1 MKSLDLGVMGLYAVT
16 LIWMGIHFARRPSR
30 TQDFALG
37 GRTLPTWAVLLSMSA
52 TELSAATFIGV
63 PHAAYTGDWSY
74 LQLALGSLLGKLL
87 LAWQIIPLYYRTGVV
102 TVYGFLA
109 DRFGSAPQKAA
120 ALCFLLGRLLA
131 SGARLFIASLA
142 LAAVSDVPL
151 ALAILGCGTIAALY
165 TLTGGIKAVVW
176 TDTLQAG
183 LLLFAALAVLTT
195 LVAAAPGGL
204 SGLWDWAEGGGR
216 TRILLLDPLLSL
228 TDGRVLGTALLGAFF
243 LTLASHAT
251 DHDMVQ
257 RLLTTRNA
265 KGGSQALL
273 GSALLNFPLTLLFLA
288 IGTGLAYFYQSPPGY
303 DISDA
308 ARIFPLYALHE
319 LPAGLRGLVFA
330 GLFAAA
336 MSSLD
341 SAICAMAT
349 SWCNDIRPAALSDAA
364 ELKRMRLTSS
374 VVAAGL
380 ITAALAMSAYHA
392 MLTEGASSNAPNLVE
407 FALSAMSIVYGALL
421 GVFGLAFLSKTR
433 GSQTSVCMALA
444 IGTLLGLLLFLHPVI
459 SGESWIAW
467 PWWIPIAATV
477 TFALAASSKRPRL
490 VPETDPSPAT
500 PSLQ

>member
-1 MKSLDLGVMGLYAVT
+1 MKSLDLGVMGLYAAA

-30 TQDFALG
+30 TEDFALG
-37 GRTLPTWAVLLSMSA
+37 GRALPTWAVLLSMSA

-74 LQLALGSLLGKLL
+74 LQLAVGSLLGKTL

-109 DRFGSAPQKAA
+109 DRFGPSPQKAA

-142 LAAVSDVPL
+142 LAAVSDIPL
-151 ALAILGCGTIAALY
+151 ALAILGCGIIASLY

-183 LLLFAALAVLTT
+183 LLLFAALAVLTS
-195 LVAAAPGGL
+195 LIAAAPGGF
-204 SGLWDWAEGGGR
+204 SGLWDWADSGGR
-216 TRILLLDPLLSL
+216 TRIVLLDPLLSL
-228 TDGRVLGTALLGAFF
+228 SNGRVLGTALLGAFF

-257 RLLTTRNA
+257 RLLTTRDA
-265 KGGSQALL
+265 RGGSSALL
-273 GSALLNFPLTLLFLA
+273 GSALLNFPLTLLFLS
-288 IGTGLAYFYQSPPGY
+288 IGTGLAYFYQSPPAY
-303 DISDA
+303 DISDH

-349 SWCNDIRPAALSDAA
+349 SWCNDIRPASLTDEAG
-364 ELKRMRLTSS
+364 LKRMRLTSL
-374 VVAAGL
+374 VVSAGL

-392 MLTEGASSNAPNLVE
+392 RLTGAENPTAPNLVE

-421 GVFGLAFLSKTR
+421 GVFSLAFLSKTR
-433 GSQTSVCMALA
+433 GSEAGVCMALA
-444 IGTLLGLLLFLHPVI
+444 VGTALGLLLFLHPMI

-467 PWWIPIAATV
+467 PWWIPISAAV
-477 TFALAASSKRPRL
+477 TFTLAASSRRKRQ
-490 VPETDPSPAT
+490 SA
-500 PSLQ
+500 